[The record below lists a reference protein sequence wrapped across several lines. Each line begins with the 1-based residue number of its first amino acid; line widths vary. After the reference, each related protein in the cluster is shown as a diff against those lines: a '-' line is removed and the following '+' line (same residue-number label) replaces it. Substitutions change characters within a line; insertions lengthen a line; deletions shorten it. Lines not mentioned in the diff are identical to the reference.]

1 MELKR
6 QKVKLFSKSSC
17 DVKNLYLSAFPA
29 VERVPYFSMLLTSYR
44 ELADFYA
51 YYDGDDFVGLA
62 YVLQNEDVVYL
73 FFLAVNPQ
81 IRSRGYGSEILQDIK
96 KISGNRPVV
105 LAIEPMDEKADNF
118 DQRLKRVRF
127 YEKNGFHITAYYY
140 HEGTETYQMMANNK
154 TIAIDSIEKLT
165 KKAVLGL
172 VKVSYDKK

>member
-1 MELKR
+1 M
-6 QKVKLFSKSSC
+6 
-17 DVKNLYLSAFPA
+17 
-29 VERVPYFSMLLTSYR
+29 
-44 ELADFYA
+44 
-51 YYDGDDFVGLA
+51 
-62 YVLQNEDVVYL
+62 
-73 FFLAVNPQ
+73 AVNPQ

-96 KISGNRPVV
+96 KIAGNRPVV

>member
-1 MELKR
+1 M
-6 QKVKLFSKSSC
+6 
-17 DVKNLYLSAFPA
+17 
-29 VERVPYFSMLLTSYR
+29 
-44 ELADFYA
+44 
-51 YYDGDDFVGLA
+51 
-62 YVLQNEDVVYL
+62 
-73 FFLAVNPQ
+73 
-81 IRSRGYGSEILQDIK
+81 QDIK
-96 KISGNRPVV
+96 KIAGNRPVV